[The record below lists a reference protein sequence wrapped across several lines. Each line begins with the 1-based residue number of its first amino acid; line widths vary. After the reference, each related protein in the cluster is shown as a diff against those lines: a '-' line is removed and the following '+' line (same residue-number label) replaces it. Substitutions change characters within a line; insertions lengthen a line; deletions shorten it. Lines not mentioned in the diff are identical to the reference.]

1 MKVFLALLAI
11 AALAQAATARKEI
24 NKFTNYERY
33 RLHREPP
40 LDKYARINP
49 AEVVETKWIEQPLN
63 HFDPQDTRSW
73 QMRYLENRE
82 FLQDGGPIFIY
93 GNYR

>member
-11 AALAQAATARKEI
+11 AALAQAAAARKEI
-24 NKFTNYERY
+24 NRFTNYEKH

-40 LDKYARINP
+40 VDKYAPFNA
-49 AEVVETKWIEQPLN
+49 AEVVEEKWIQQPLN
-63 HFDPQDTRSW
+63 HFDPQDTRVW

-93 GNYR
+93 GNY